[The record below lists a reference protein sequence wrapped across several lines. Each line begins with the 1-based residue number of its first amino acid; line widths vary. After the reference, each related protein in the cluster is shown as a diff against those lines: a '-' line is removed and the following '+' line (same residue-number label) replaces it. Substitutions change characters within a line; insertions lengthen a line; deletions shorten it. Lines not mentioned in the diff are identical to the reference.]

1 MNIRPHHILC
11 IQKFTGHGYNEEFTD
26 HMKEVVSRLRS
37 KPETYITV
45 REGCDDLCRM
55 CPNQEDG
62 ACTSLEKVNAMDTAV
77 LRVCGI
83 AYEDTV
89 SWEKI
94 ANQAQTQILETDIFL
109 RICADCQWT
118 ELCRN
123 TEISYESHK
132 RK

>member
-26 HMKEVVSRLRS
+26 HMKAVVSELKS
-37 KPETYITV
+37 NPETYIAV

-55 CPNQEDG
+55 CPNREDE
-62 ACTSLEKVNAMDTAV
+62 ACTSFEKVKAMDNAV

-83 AYEDTV
+83 TYEDTV
-89 SWEKI
+89 SWKKL
-94 ANQAQTQILETDIFL
+94 ANQARKQIFGTEAFQ
-109 RICADCQWT
+109 RICTDCQWA

-123 TEISYESHK
+123 TEV
-132 RK
+132 